1 MEKSNYR
8 FYIQVRL
15 ALGIDASSIHSELRN
30 FSPTQAPS
38 FSTVKRWCW
47 KFREGNKRLE
57 DKPRAGRPIYETLPR
72 NISLVK
78 DLIDE
83 DPYISYDQL
92 EAKTLCSRGT
102 LHTIITIHLK
112 LRKITSRW
120 APHELTQKNKDDR
133 VRICIENLAKFEE
146 DKWRLCGV
154 LTGDESWF
162 YLTQL
167 GRKQSNKSWV
177 GEGQSPR
184 IVIRPSRFAP
194 KFMFTIF
201 FKRNGV
207 VHISRLKKGKTINY
221 ISYINDTLKPLVNV
235 INLQRPSSGAKT
247 LKFHLT
253 SGLRE

>member
-15 ALGIDASSIHSELRN
+15 ALGIDASTIHSVLRN

-38 FSTVKRWCW
+38 FSTVKLWCR

-57 DKPRAGRPIYETLPR
+57 DKPRAGRPISETLPR
-72 NISLVK
+72 NISLEK

-92 EAKTLCSRGT
+92 DQ
-102 LHTIITIHLK
+102 
-112 LRKITSRW
+112 
-120 APHELTQKNKDDR
+120 TQKNKDDR

-221 ISYINDTLKPLVNV
+221 ISYINDKLKPLVNV